1 MNEKHV
7 FSFYTNDLDTAQK
20 QYRCPSAHPLYHRLA
35 HVMRGAPGDELI
47 LFNQQI
53 HVTATIAS
61 INKKELVLQLGTTE
75 QNQQLSPKITM
86 LVSITKQDALE
97 EAVYACAEF
106 GASVIQPVITEK
118 AYRQTLPEHALQ
130 RIRAQIIAGAEQ
142 AKHFAFPTLQ
152 EPSTLTEALAQL
164 KTQEFFPLFFDP
176 EGQPLA
182 TVLEQITSAKP
193 THIAAL
199 VGPEGD
205 LTNEEKTLLTHA
217 SFTFCALTPTILRAP
232 SATALGLGVL
242 RAYLRETR

>member
-1 MNEKHV
+1 MSEKHI
-7 FSFYTNDLDTAQK
+7 FAFYVPDLDTAQK
-20 QYRCPSAHPLYHRLA
+20 QYRCLSSHPLYHRLA

-61 INKKELVLQLGTTE
+61 INKKELVLQLDKPE
-75 QNQQLSPKITM
+75 QNQQLNPKITM

-118 AYRQTLPEHALQ
+118 AYRQALPAHALQ
-130 RIRAQIIAGAEQ
+130 RIQAQIIAGAEQ
-142 AKHFAFPTLQ
+142 AKHFAFPTLK
-152 EPSTLTEALAQL
+152 EPIALTEALAQL
-164 KTQEFFPLFFDP
+164 KAKELFPLFFDP

-182 TVLEQITSAKP
+182 LVLEQIKSTKP

-205 LTNEEKTLLTHA
+205 LTNEEKALLTHEHV
-217 SFTFCALTPTILRAP
+217 TFCALTPTILRAP
-232 SATALGLGVL
+232 SATALGLGIL
-242 RAYLRETR
+242 RSYLKS

>member
-1 MNEKHV
+1 MSEKHIFALHV
-7 FSFYTNDLDTAQK
+7 PDLDTAQK
-20 QYRCPSAHPLYHRLA
+20 QYRCLSAHPLYHRLA

-53 HVTATIAS
+53 HITATVAS
-61 INKKELVLQLGTTE
+61 INKKELVLKLGATE
-75 QNQQLSPKITM
+75 QNQQLGPKITM

-152 EPSTLTEALAQL
+152 EPSTLVDAIKQLTAQ
-164 KTQEFFPLFFDP
+164 QCFPLFFDP

-182 TVLEQITSAKP
+182 TVLEQITSTTP

-199 VGPEGD
+199 IGPEGD
-205 LTNEEKTLLTHA
+205 LTNEEKALLAHA
-217 SFTFCALTPTILRAP
+217 NFIFCALTPTILRAP

-242 RAYLRETR
+242 RAYLRD

>member
-1 MNEKHV
+1 MSEKHI
-7 FSFYTNDLDTAQK
+7 FAFYIPDLETAQK
-20 QYRCPSAHPLYHRLA
+20 QHRCPSAHPLYHRLA
-35 HVMRGAPGDELI
+35 HVMRGTPGDELI

-53 HVTATIAS
+53 HVTATVAS

-86 LVSITKQDALE
+86 LVSITKQD
-97 EAVYACAEF
+97 VYACAEF

-118 AYRQTLPEHALQ
+118 AYRQTLPAHALQ
-130 RIRAQIIAGAEQ
+130 RLQTQIIAGAEQ

-152 EPSTLTEALAQL
+152 EPITLVDALKQLTAQ
-164 KTQEFFPLFFDP
+164 QCFPLFFDP

-182 TVLEQITSAKP
+182 TVLAELTGAKP
-193 THIAAL
+193 AHIAAL

-205 LTNEEKTLLTHA
+205 LTNKEKALLTHA

-232 SATALGLGVL
+232 SAAALGIGIL
-242 RAYLRETR
+242 RAYLKS